1 MVFKMASFFA
11 VPGDLPLVQR
21 MLVLVP
27 INMRFTQLNTVGRMM
42 WMSGHVLLML
52 TIFSAAMLLMSLTRQ
67 YKSLRLEVF
76 PLLMVLRLASR
87 VTITV

>member
-1 MVFKMASFFA
+1 MVFKMGELFA
-11 VPGDLPLVQR
+11 VPGDLPWVQR

-27 INMRFTQLNTVGRMM
+27 INMRFTQLNTFGRMM